1 MTKHEVATVHPERQ
15 VGRRVQPADPGVS
28 VEVDQ
33 VERSLR
39 GNREQAGR
47 RVGAE
52 ETFDDLVH
60 RRIGQHVAV
69 VGEEQLVALEVR
81 PHPSQA
87 LADAGLD
94 ARVHERDAP
103 LADVGLE
110 QLDLLAALGEDE
122 VVRVRSPRSA
132 GSTPSPR
139 QPRSP
144 RHRMN
149 SLCPKWA

>member
-1 MTKHEVATVHPERQ
+1 MGNREQLALRREPGEGVAHQVFAFAENLEQLLTKHEVATVHPERQ
-15 VGRRVQPADPGVS
+15 IRRRVQLANPGFS

-60 RRIGQHVAV
+60 RRIRQHIAV
-69 VGEEQLVALEVR
+69 VGEEELVTIEVR

-87 LADAGLD
+87 FADARLD

-103 LADVGLE
+103 LADVGFE
-110 QLDLLAALGEDE
+110 QLDLLAALREDE
-122 VVRVRSPRSA
+122 VVR
-132 GSTPSPR
+132 
-139 QPRSP
+139 
-144 RHRMN
+144 
-149 SLCPKWA
+149 